1 MARDE
6 LKNIDQHAL
15 EDEKKQ
21 ADDGSKVVIQFAYVD
36 EMKKGYEI
44 QGKSLLNLTIGQ
56 EQVMGNQLVDINI
69 PVTPQHTREVIN

>member
-1 MARDE
+1 M
-6 LKNIDQHAL
+6 
-15 EDEKKQ
+15 
-21 ADDGSKVVIQFAYVD
+21 DG
-36 EMKKGYEI
+36 MKKGYEI